1 MPEAIITVDH
11 VSFAYEE
18 KGEEAVRDVSLS
30 IPRGAFYAILG
41 QNGSGKS
48 TLAKLMNGLYTPSAG
63 RVTVCG
69 MDTQEEKNTW
79 SIREKAG
86 MVFQN
91 PDNQLVATMVREDVA
106 FGLENIGVPTA
117 EMPARIE
124 RALADVGMQAFADR
138 APHTLSGGQ
147 KQRVA
152 IAGVLAMRPEA
163 IIFDESTA
171 MLDPQGRREVLSAVR
186 RLNQEQGIT
195 VLWITH
201 FMEEAAQCQ
210 TICIMP
216 AGNIVLEGAPGNFP
230 GCAGPAALSPGRA
243 AHGPA
248 GPAAA
253 GGGHAPAPGYPDGR
267 RNGAG
272 GGAAVEITLEHVSHT
287 YQPGSPFQAAA
298 LCDVSLTIRRG
309 DFLALI
315 GHTGSGKST
324 LAQHINGLL
333 RPTAGRV
340 LLDGQDIEEKGFSKK
355 QLRQRVGLVFQY
367 PEHQLFEETVAKD
380 VAFGPRNLGLS
391 AQETADRVREALE
404 RVGLPYDEIA
414 EKSPFELSGG
424 QMRRAAMA
432 GVLAMRPEMLVLDE
446 PAAGLDPQSREE
458 MLQMIAR
465 LHAQG
470 DGIVMI
476 SHSMDDVA
484 RYATRAVVM
493 EKGRAVMEGTPAQVF
508 RQAERLEEMGL
519 EVPAVCR
526 MGRALRAAG
535 VPFPEDIFRED
546 DAFSALLAL
555 WKDGKKHA

>member
-1 MPEAIITVDH
+1 M
-11 VSFAYEE
+11 
-18 KGEEAVRDVSLS
+18 
-30 IPRGAFYAILG
+30 
-41 QNGSGKS
+41 
-48 TLAKLMNGLYTPSAG
+48 
-63 RVTVCG
+63 
-69 MDTQEEKNTW
+69 
-79 SIREKAG
+79 
-86 MVFQN
+86 
-91 PDNQLVATMVREDVA
+91 
-106 FGLENIGVPTA
+106 
-117 EMPARIE
+117 
-124 RALADVGMQAFADR
+124 
-138 APHTLSGGQ
+138 
-147 KQRVA
+147 
-152 IAGVLAMRPEA
+152 
-163 IIFDESTA
+163 
-171 MLDPQGRREVLSAVR
+171 
-186 RLNQEQGIT
+186 
-195 VLWITH
+195 
-201 FMEEAAQCQ
+201 
-210 TICIMP
+210 
-216 AGNIVLEGAPGNFP
+216 
-230 GCAGPAALSPGRA
+230 
-243 AHGPA
+243 
-248 GPAAA
+248 
-253 GGGHAPAPGYPDGR
+253 
-267 RNGAG
+267 
-272 GGAAVEITLEHVSHT
+272 EITLEHVSHT

-298 LCDVSLTIRRG
+298 LCDVSLTIRRE

-340 LLDGQDIEEKGFSKK
+340 LLDGQDIEEMGFSKK

>member
-1 MPEAIITVDH
+1 M
-11 VSFAYEE
+11 
-18 KGEEAVRDVSLS
+18 
-30 IPRGAFYAILG
+30 
-41 QNGSGKS
+41 
-48 TLAKLMNGLYTPSAG
+48 
-63 RVTVCG
+63 
-69 MDTQEEKNTW
+69 
-79 SIREKAG
+79 
-86 MVFQN
+86 
-91 PDNQLVATMVREDVA
+91 
-106 FGLENIGVPTA
+106 
-117 EMPARIE
+117 
-124 RALADVGMQAFADR
+124 
-138 APHTLSGGQ
+138 
-147 KQRVA
+147 
-152 IAGVLAMRPEA
+152 
-163 IIFDESTA
+163 
-171 MLDPQGRREVLSAVR
+171 
-186 RLNQEQGIT
+186 
-195 VLWITH
+195 
-201 FMEEAAQCQ
+201 
-210 TICIMP
+210 
-216 AGNIVLEGAPGNFP
+216 
-230 GCAGPAALSPGRA
+230 
-243 AHGPA
+243 
-248 GPAAA
+248 
-253 GGGHAPAPGYPDGR
+253 
-267 RNGAG
+267 
-272 GGAAVEITLEHVSHT
+272 EITLEHVSHT

-470 DGIVMI
+470 DAMVMI
-476 SHSMDDVA
+476 SHSRDDVA

-555 WKDGKKHA
+555 WKEAHPC

>member
-1 MPEAIITVDH
+1 M
-11 VSFAYEE
+11 
-18 KGEEAVRDVSLS
+18 
-30 IPRGAFYAILG
+30 
-41 QNGSGKS
+41 
-48 TLAKLMNGLYTPSAG
+48 
-63 RVTVCG
+63 
-69 MDTQEEKNTW
+69 
-79 SIREKAG
+79 
-86 MVFQN
+86 
-91 PDNQLVATMVREDVA
+91 
-106 FGLENIGVPTA
+106 
-117 EMPARIE
+117 
-124 RALADVGMQAFADR
+124 
-138 APHTLSGGQ
+138 
-147 KQRVA
+147 
-152 IAGVLAMRPEA
+152 
-163 IIFDESTA
+163 
-171 MLDPQGRREVLSAVR
+171 
-186 RLNQEQGIT
+186 
-195 VLWITH
+195 
-201 FMEEAAQCQ
+201 
-210 TICIMP
+210 
-216 AGNIVLEGAPGNFP
+216 
-230 GCAGPAALSPGRA
+230 
-243 AHGPA
+243 
-248 GPAAA
+248 
-253 GGGHAPAPGYPDGR
+253 
-267 RNGAG
+267 
-272 GGAAVEITLEHVSHT
+272 EITLEHVSHT

-298 LCDVSLTIRRG
+298 LCDVSLTIRRE

-367 PEHQLFEETVAKD
+367 PEHQLFEETAAKD